1 MGTSVKVISVLALGA
16 LLLGI
21 PLYSLSQKNAGE
33 LIKEAKDCI
42 SQGNKEKAALIL
54 DDAFKAADS
63 AGDSEALME
72 IGDLYISIDKSLKDK
87 AMNAWYQA
95 GRWKCK

>member
-1 MGTSVKVISVLALGA
+1 MRILVKVVSVLAFGA
-16 LLLGI
+16 LLVGI

-33 LIKEAKDCI
+33 FIKEAKDYI
-42 SQGNKEKAALIL
+42 SQGNNEKAVSVL

-63 AGDSEALME
+63 AGDVGALME
-72 IGDLYISIDKSLKDK
+72 IGDLYISIDKSLEDK
-87 AMNAWYQA
+87 AMNAWTQA